1 MLRILPLLLPALLGA
16 GSAMA
21 AELPPDIAA
30 LAAARPQIGETL
42 LLGLSINGVL
52 QEQTLRAVRV
62 QEGLAVPQQIW
73 DELHLRLP
81 LLAPRVI
88 DGESYVV
95 LGRDADW
102 QWQIEEASQTLLI
115 TASAAAFRSQRMEM
129 QAEAMKVTAPAG
141 VGAFVNYDLQW
152 QHRQSGSSAG
162 NGQAYDAFLEAGL
175 YLPWGD
181 ANSTALYRH
190 DGSSPARFVRLDTR
204 WQMDD
209 PQAMNRLIVGDSIG
223 QPGAWGRA
231 VRFGGLQWGTDFSLR
246 PGFLSFPLPTLRG
259 EATLPS
265 TMDIY
270 VNNSQRLQGRLQP
283 GAFDI
288 TDLPVVTGQG
298 EIRTVVRDLLGREQV
313 VVQPYYVS
321 PQLLKPGL
329 RDYSI
334 ELGALRQDYGVRSDR
349 YGRALL
355 SATERRGLSDSF
367 TREFRAELMGA
378 QQTLGASGIWLWPRL
393 GTGVFSLAAS
403 HDRAQGAG
411 WLAGVALD
419 RQSQDWSGSVQLRR
433 ASAHFAQIGQ
443 SAGSAPGTS
452 IAAAMGRSWSGQS
465 AGISYL
471 RQISGGQPAR
481 LLSLNYGLDLGA
493 GGYLGLYFLRDL
505 NPRGGN
511 TLALGW
517 SRALDARTSASASL
531 VRNQQPDGLGR
542 SQQLQLQV
550 QQNPLLGAGFGYQLM
565 AESGGRQVA
574 QAQWQNDRVQLN
586 GGAARQGSTRELRAG
601 AAGGIAWMDGSSFA
615 SRRIEGGFALV
626 EVADYPD
633 VRVWRDQQVVAHT
646 DSRGRAF
653 VTGLRGY
660 QANRVGVSASDLPYD
675 AQLEALEVQLTP
687 AARSAARLSFPVQ
700 RSLAA
705 SFRIVDA
712 QGQPLPPGSQ
722 LQVLGQDRVFP
733 VGLEGRAYVAGLDGK
748 QSTLQARWTDG
759 SCQLRIDY
767 PPNAEDLPDLGT
779 LVCR

>member
-1 MLRILPLLLPALLGA
+1 MLSTLLLLPALAGA
-16 GSAMA
+16 GSAVA
-21 AELPPDIAA
+21 AELSSDIAA
-30 LAAARPQIGETL
+30 LAAARPQVGETL

-52 QEQTLRAVRV
+52 QDQTLRAVRV
-62 QEGLAVPQQIW
+62 QEGLAVPQQVW

-81 LLAPRVI
+81 LLAPRLI
-88 DGESYVV
+88 DGETYVV

-102 QWQIEEASQTLLI
+102 QWEIEEASQTLLI

-141 VGAFVNYDLQW
+141 VGAFLNYDLQW
-152 QHRQSGSSAG
+152 QRRQSGTSAG
-162 NGQAYDAFLEAGL
+162 NGDAYDAFLEAGL

-181 ANSTALYRH
+181 ASSTALYRN
-190 DGSSPARFVRLDTR
+190 DGTSAARFVRLDTR
-204 WQMDD
+204 WQMDR
-209 PQAMNRLIVGDSIG
+209 PRSMSRLIVGDSVG
-223 QPGAWGRA
+223 QPGTWGRA
-231 VRFGGLQWGTDFSLR
+231 VRFGGVQWGTDFSLR

-288 TDLPVVTGQG
+288 ADLPVVTGQG

-329 RDYSI
+329 RDYSV
-334 ELGALRQDYGVRSDR
+334 ELGALREDYGVRSDR

-355 SATERRGLSDSF
+355 TATERRGISERF
-367 TREFRAELMGA
+367 TREVRAELMGA
-378 QQTLGASGIWLWPRL
+378 QHTVGASGIWLWPRL

-403 HDRAQGAG
+403 HDREQGVG

-433 ASAHFAQIGQ
+433 ASAHFAQVGQ
-443 SAGSAPGTS
+443 SAGTAPGTS
-452 IAAAMGRSWSGQS
+452 VAAAMGRSWAGQA

-471 RQISGGQPAR
+471 RQLSGGQPAR
-481 LLSLNYGLDLGA
+481 LLSLNYGVDLGP
-493 GGYLGLYFLRDL
+493 GGYLGVYFLRDL
-505 NPRGGN
+505 NARGGS
-511 TLALGW
+511 TLAFGW

-531 VRNQQPDGLGR
+531 VRNKQPDGLGR
-542 SQQLQLQV
+542 NQQLQLQV

-574 QAQWQNDRVQLN
+574 QAQWQNERVQLN
-586 GGAARQGSTRELRAG
+586 AGAARNGSARDFRAG
-601 AAGGIAWMDGSSFA
+601 AAGGIAWMEGNTFA

-626 EVADYPD
+626 EVADYPG
-633 VRVWRDQQVVAHT
+633 VGVWRDQQLVART
-646 DSRGRAF
+646 DSQGRAF

-660 QANRVGVSASDLPYD
+660 QANRVGISASDLPYD

-705 SFRIVDA
+705 SFRVVDA
-712 QGQPLPPGSQ
+712 QGQPLPSGSL
-722 LQVLGQDRVFP
+722 LQVDGQDRVFP
-733 VGLEGRAYVAGLDGK
+733 VGLEGRAYLAGLGSK
-748 QSTLQARWTDG
+748 SSMVTARWTDG
-759 SCQLRIDY
+759 HCRLSIDY
-767 PPNAEDLPDLGT
+767 PSKAEDLPDLGT